1 MEITIQDIFNKFG
14 DKYSMKYQT
23 SYNRLDVYNN
33 IRNCRTK
40 EMGLRIY
47 KCSDCGKKIYTY
59 KSCMDRHC
67 PNCLDY
73 KKEVWIEKHKEDIL
87 DIDYYHIVL
96 CLPRELYPLCYYN
109 QRIMY
114 DLLFKVSSDAVIDCC
129 YEHLGLN
136 VGITSIL
143 HTWSQKMK
151 YYPHIH
157 MLVTGGG
164 VDKLGKWVDSELVN
178 VDVIKTRFKN
188 RLLKEIGKL
197 HLNFYGK
204 YEYLNNYDNFI
215 KYLNDISYDEFICYK
230 KEPYYSVNDIY
241 EYFGKYAFKVCITNE
256 RIKKMDDDYVYFTY
270 KDYGNKNI
278 NRISKMKGEEFIR
291 RFLSHTLDKSFIKIR
306 YYGIMSCKNKV
317 SKMEKLRLLT
327 RTKKCKDKFLGKIE
341 ILKKI
346 LDGKDITKCPKCNGK
361 LYLYKE
367 VCGNKGPPGNKIN
380 NVKEVENC
388 V

>member
-14 DKYSMKYQT
+14 DKYTKMYST
-23 SYNRLDVYNN
+23 SYNRLNVYNN
-33 IRNCRTK
+33 IRTCRTK
-40 EMGLRIY
+40 EQGIRIY

-67 PNCLDY
+67 PNCLGY

-96 CLPRELYPLCYYN
+96 CLPRELYPLFYYN
-109 QRIMY
+109 QKKMY
-114 DLLFKVSSDAVIDCC
+114 DLLFKISSDVVLATS
-129 YEHLGLN
+129 YEYLGVN

-164 VDKLGKWVDSELVN
+164 IDKLGKWMNSGLVN
-178 VDVIKTRFKN
+178 EEIIKTRFKN
-188 RLLKEIGKL
+188 RLLKELKKL
-197 HLNFYGK
+197 RLNFYSK
-204 YEYLNNYDNFI
+204 YEYLNNYDNYI
-215 KYLNDISYDEFICYK
+215 KYLSNISYDEFICYK
-230 KEPYYSVNDIY
+230 KEPYNDVSDIY
-241 EYFGKYAFKVCITNE
+241 EYFGKYAFRVCITNE
-256 RIKKMDDDYVYFTY
+256 RIKNMDDKYVYFSY
-270 KDYGNKNI
+270 KDYNNKNKD
-278 NRISKMKGEEFIR
+278 RISKVRGEEFIR

-317 SKMEKLRLLT
+317 SKMKLLRLLT
-327 RTKKCKDKFLGKIE
+327 KTKKSKNKFLDKIE

-346 LDGKDITKCPKCNGK
+346 LDGKDITKCPKCSGK
-361 LYLYKE
+361 LYLYKDIYD
-367 VCGNKGPPGNKIN
+367 NKSPPRNKIKDVIVN
-380 NVKEVENC
+380 S
-388 V
+388 